1 MIHSFGARCLVA
13 AAFIALAVGCSG
25 DGDSMTK
32 PPGSTSGDPD
42 GIVSKCPPGVSPVS
56 FGGIAGSA
64 NYGIV
69 TDASGVYWTDFKGS
83 LMKAGPSGKDPAPL
97 ASGLSEP
104 GSLAVDADTVY
115 FVEYGTA
122 LSRIPKAGGS
132 PVVLAQGPIGAVA
145 VDKTHVY
152 FTSTEGVSR
161 VEKAGG
167 AMPELLA
174 QASGATSIALD
185 DTTVYLTISG
195 DAAGLKGDIGSVP
208 KAGGELK
215 VVAQDAPFELRYL
228 SQELTVDDTNVYWV
242 NTGAGKLMKAPKAGG
257 APAVLLEGLAR
268 PASITLD
275 GSYLY
280 FTTVGLDDFS
290 GRSVGK
296 VSVDGGEPIFIA
308 SGESTSAFAIAVD
321 DTYAYWTA
329 YVDSAP
335 IVGACK

>member
-1 MIHSFGARCLVA
+1 MIYSLGIRCIVA
-13 AAFIALAVGCSG
+13 AVCIALTAGCSG
-25 DGDSMTK
+25 DDASMMN
-32 PPGSTSGDPD
+32 PPSTSGDPNN
-42 GIVSKCPPGVSPVS
+42 IASQCPPGVSPVS
-56 FGGIAGSA
+56 FGGVEGSA

-69 TDASGVYWTDFKGS
+69 TDASGVYWTDFNGS

-97 ASGLSEP
+97 ATGLSLP
-104 GSLAVDADTVY
+104 GILAVDADTVY
-115 FVEYGTA
+115 FVEYGAA

-132 PVVLAQGPIGAVA
+132 PVVLAQGPIDALA

-174 QASGATSIALD
+174 QASGATSIGLD
-185 DTTVYLTISG
+185 DTTVYVTITG
-195 DAAGLKGDIGSVP
+195 DSAGPKGVIGSVP

-215 VVAQDAPFELRYL
+215 VVVQDAPFELRYL
-228 SQELTVDDTNVYWV
+228 SQELAVDATNVYWL

-257 APAVLLEGLAR
+257 APAALLEGLAE
-268 PASITLD
+268 PASIALD

-280 FTTVGLDDFS
+280 FTTVGLDDSS

-296 VSVDGGEPIFIA
+296 VSIDGGEPTYLA
-308 SGESTSAFAIAVD
+308 TGKSTSAFAIAVD

-329 YVDSAP
+329 YVNSAP
-335 IVGACK
+335 IIGACK

>member
-1 MIHSFGARCLVA
+1 MLHSFGIRCIVA
-13 AAFIALAVGCSG
+13 AVSIALTAGCSG
-25 DGDSMTK
+25 DDDSMIK
-32 PPGSTSGDPD
+32 PPSTSGDN
-42 GIVSKCPPGVSPVS
+42 GIVSQCPPGVSPVS
-56 FGGIAGSA
+56 FGGIEGSA
-64 NYGIV
+64 NYKIV

-97 ASGLSEP
+97 ANGLSQP
-104 GSLAVDADTVY
+104 GSLAVDDDTVY
-115 FVEYGTA
+115 FVEYATA

-132 PVVLAQGPIGAVA
+132 PVVLAQGPIDALA

-174 QASGATSIALD
+174 EASGASSIVLD
-185 DTTVYLTISG
+185 DTTVYVTIAG
-195 DAAGLKGDIGSVP
+195 DSAGPKGVIGSVP

-228 SQELTVDDTNVYWV
+228 SQELAVDDTNVYWV
-242 NTGAGKLMKAPKAGG
+242 STGAGKLMKAPKAGG
-257 APAVLLEGLAR
+257 APAVLLEGLAK

-280 FTTVGLDDFS
+280 FTTVGLEDFS

-296 VSVDGGEPIFIA
+296 VSIDGGEPIDIA
-308 SGESTSAFAIAVD
+308 IGKYTSAFAIAVD

-329 YVDSAP
+329 YVNSAP
-335 IVGACK
+335 IIGACK